1 MSDDWLNQLQQLHD
15 ADKAKRQAETDKKSQ
30 QKKEEQR
37 QQQQAIKLLR
47 QSQAHE
53 LLRQVQK
60 VLLDGSG
67 TLNISNQVGN
77 FERVITL
84 SWQGSISEA
93 RRPSPETEDN
103 VSYIMVGVRQGKLWV
118 NDKRVSPP
126 KPEALKTALLDAC
139 KNPRQRK
146 EKNNN

>member
-1 MSDDWLNQLQQLHD
+1 MSDDWLDQLRQLHD
-15 ADKAKRQAETDKKSQ
+15 ADKAKRQAETDKESQ

-37 QQQQAIKLLR
+37 RQQQAINLLQ

-60 VLLDGSG
+60 AYLGGGG

-84 SWQGSISEA
+84 SWQGPISA
-93 RRPSPETEDN
+93 AHRPAPETEDD
-103 VSYIMVGVRQGKLWV
+103 VSYITVGVRQGELWV
-118 NDKRVSPP
+118 NDKHVSPP
-126 KPEALKTALLDAC
+126 KPEALKTALLEAC
-139 KNPRQRK
+139 QNPRQRK
-146 EKNNN
+146 NQ

>member
-1 MSDDWLNQLQQLHD
+1 MSDDWLKQLQQLHD
-15 ADKAKRQAETDKKSQ
+15 ADKAKREAESNKKSQ

-37 QQQQAIKLLR
+37 QQQQAINLLR

-60 VLLDGSG
+60 VFLGGGG

-84 SWQGSISEA
+84 SWQGPISA
-93 RRPSPETEDN
+93 AHRLAPETEDDI
-103 VSYIMVGVRQGKLWV
+103 SYIMVGVRQGELFV

-126 KPEALKTALLDAC
+126 KPEALKSALLQAC
-139 KNPRQRK
+139 QNPRQK
-146 EKNNN
+146 KNQ